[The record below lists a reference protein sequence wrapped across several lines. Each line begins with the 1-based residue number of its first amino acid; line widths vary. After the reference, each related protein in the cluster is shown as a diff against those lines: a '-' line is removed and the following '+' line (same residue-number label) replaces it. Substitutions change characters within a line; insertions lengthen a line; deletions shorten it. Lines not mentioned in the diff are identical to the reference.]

1 MNFTDM
7 GANEFTL
14 EELEELFKSETQPI
28 TPAAVT
34 NTEAQESDDA
44 DDKSGV
50 DTTKA
55 FAHRLKQSTDKARKE
70 ERESIAK
77 SLGYESYADMINK
90 RDAKMLEDKGLD
102 PDEVKPV
109 VDELVKQRLATDPR
123 MIELEEFRKQKI
135 VDFGTKELA
144 EITKLTDGE
153 ITEFSQ
159 LPKEVITLWQQRGSL
174 KSAFLELEGEKLIMK
189 SRSNNSKGSTDHL
202 QSMSGGSPA
211 NNNQRH
217 LTAQEKQMW
226 KYFNPGITDE
236 ELNKKLVDR

>member
-1 MNFTDM
+1 MGNTNL
-7 GANEFTL
+7 GANEFTI
-14 EELEELFKSETQPI
+14 EELEELFNDTIQST
-28 TPAAVT
+28 TPATET
-34 NTEAQESDDA
+34 NTEAQESDDG
-44 DDKSGV
+44 DDKSTV
-50 DTTKA
+50 ENTKA

-77 SLGYESYADMINK
+77 SLGYESYDDMLNK
-90 RDAKMLEDKGLD
+90 REAKTLEDKGLD

-123 MIELEEFRKQKI
+123 MAELEEFRKQKI

-144 EITKLTDGE
+144 EITKLTNGK

-159 LPKEVITLWQQRGSL
+159 LPKEVLNLWVQRGSL
-174 KSAFLELEGEKLIMK
+174 KSAYLELEGEKLIMEA
-189 SRSNNSKGSTDHL
+189 RSGTSKGSTDHM
-202 QSMSGGSPA
+202 QSMSGGAPT

-217 LTAQEKQMW
+217 LTEQEKAMW
-226 KYFNPGITDE
+226 KYFNPGISDE